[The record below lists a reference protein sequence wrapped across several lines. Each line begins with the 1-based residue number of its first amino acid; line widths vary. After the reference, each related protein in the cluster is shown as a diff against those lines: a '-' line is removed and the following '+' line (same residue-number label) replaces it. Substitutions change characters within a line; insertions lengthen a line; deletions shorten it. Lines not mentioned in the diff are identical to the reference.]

1 MYLYVYKCSSMAY
14 ATPKSECT
22 CGNDRD
28 VDGVWAGRV
37 DSIGDLAVVQASLGA
52 ENSIFLREVWGVQ
65 EKDLLQ
71 EFSSQC
77 VCTVNAFDCGHFMQ
91 RNCNIVQGVH

>member
-1 MYLYVYKCSSMAY
+1 MEHQSLNVPVAM
-14 ATPKSECT
+14 TET
-22 CGNDRD
+22 LMEFE
-28 VDGVWAGRV
+28 
-37 DSIGDLAVVQASLGA
+37 LAELIPLETLQWYRPAWELKIA
-52 ENSIFLREVWGVQ
+52 FFLREVWGVQ